1 MSAGLPKVNDGGGC
15 SVGALGLLK
24 EKPPEAAGAG
34 SASLLA
40 APKRKAEGAGEAA
53 ASFFSSG
60 FPKVNVGAA
69 GSLAACKDP
78 NVELPCGVVVA
89 ILGSPSLPNTDPLV
103 VVVVVVE
110 LVFVDVVSF
119 DSALSLFP

>member
-1 MSAGLPKVNDGGGC
+1 MPKGYAGGGC

-34 SASLLA
+34 AASVSLLA
-40 APKRKAEGAGEAA
+40 APKRKA

-60 FPKVNVGAA
+60 FPKENVGAA
-69 GSLAACKDP
+69 GSLSACKDP
-78 NVELPCGVVVA
+78 NVEPPCGVVVV
-89 ILGSPSLPNTDPLV
+89 GLPNLANTVPVVAV
-103 VVVVVVE
+103 VVIE

-119 DSALSLFP
+119 DDATLSVFS